1 MENQP
6 CLNKWM
12 NECLLLS
19 VVQICRQS
27 EEAELVL
34 NLRSELIVSVVFEC
48 NRSESSH
55 HMLNRC
61 SYCDF
66 G

>member
-1 MENQP
+1 
-6 CLNKWM
+6 M
-12 NECLLLS
+12 NEYLLLS

-48 NRSESSH
+48 NQSESSH
-55 HMLNRC
+55 HMLKDVPTVILAEVRNTPKE
-61 SYCDF
+61 
-66 G
+66 